1 MNPKFLQ
8 IINSSRP
15 VLVDFYAEWCIPC
28 KEVHPVLKKV
38 KQEMGQVKIVKVDVD
53 KNPYIASHYKIN
65 SLPTLMIFKK
75 GKPYGLVRVSTV
87 QKNLKQFLRISFPEV
102 NLNPQLFFI
111 LSSPVLATSSAS
123 RFQ

>member
-75 GKPYGLVRVSTV
+75 GKPLWTGKGVHSAEELKTV
-87 QKNLKQFLRISFPEV
+87 LKN
-102 NLNPQLFFI
+102 QLPG
-111 LSSPVLATSSAS
+111 S
-123 RFQ
+123 